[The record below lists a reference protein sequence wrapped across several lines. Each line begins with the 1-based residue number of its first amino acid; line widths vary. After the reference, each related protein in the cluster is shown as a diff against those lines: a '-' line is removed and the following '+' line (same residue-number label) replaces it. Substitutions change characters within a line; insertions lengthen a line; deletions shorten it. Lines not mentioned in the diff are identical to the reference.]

1 MPLIKKNVILCCV
14 FGTEIGEHMP
24 VNFGMA
30 AGRIDAVLPEKFGTQ
45 IILIKG
51 T

>member
-14 FGTEIGEHMP
+14 FGIEIGGHMP
-24 VNFGMA
+24 VNSGMA
-30 AGRIDAVLPEKFGTQ
+30 AGRIDAVLSEKFGTWM
-45 IILIKG
+45 ILVKG